1 MTSLFYTKIFQDSI
15 DELIKH
21 DRYRQF
27 VDISRIC
34 GQYPYA
40 INNKNGQKIVVWC
53 SNDYLAMSQNQTA
66 INQSIEATKSF
77 GLGSGGT
84 RNISGTSSLIV
95 ELESEVASLHNKEA
109 ALVFS
114 SGYVANDAS
123 ITALAKIMPN
133 LVIFSDHKNH
143 ASIICGIKNSRLEKN
158 IFKHN
163 DLNDLEKLLKK
174 YPASQPKIIIFE
186 SVYSMDGDLG
196 LVKEICELA
205 KKYNA
210 LTYIDEVHSVGLYG
224 KRGGGISEELDLEDN
239 LDIIQGTFAKSY
251 GCIGG
256 YIAGS
261 KEMIDAIRSN
271 SSGFIFTTSLTPAT
285 IAANLA
291 NVRHLKTS
299 SLERGQHHIQVKKTK
314 EALKNAGIKIVDNQ
328 SHIISIVIGN
338 AKKAKIISDNLLDRH
353 NIYVQSINYPTVAIN
368 DERLRITPSALH
380 SDELIKNLIIALKNT
395 LENCD
400 L

>member
-15 DELIKH
+15 DELVKH
-21 DRYRQF
+21 NQYRQF

-34 GQYPYA
+34 GQFPYA
-40 INNKNGQKIVVWC
+40 INNQNRQKIVVWC
-53 SNDYLAMSQNQTA
+53 SNDYLAMSQNEIA
-66 INQSIEATKSF
+66 INKAIEATKAF

-95 ELESEVASLHNKEA
+95 ELENEVANLHGKEA

-123 ITALAKIMPN
+123 IVALAKIMPN
-133 LVIFSDHKNH
+133 LVVFSDQKNH
-143 ASIICGIKNSRLEKN
+143 ASIIYGIKNSRLEKN
-158 IFKHN
+158 IFRHN
-163 DLNDLEKLLKK
+163 DIGHLEELLKK
-174 YPASQPKIIIFE
+174 YPKDQPKIIIFE
-186 SVYSMDGDLG
+186 AVYSMDGDFG
-196 LVKEICELA
+196 LVKEICDLA
-205 KKYNA
+205 LKYNA

-224 KRGGGISEELDLEDN
+224 KKGGGLSEELNLENN

-256 YIAGS
+256 YIAGN
-261 KEMIDAIRSN
+261 KAMIDAIRSHA
-271 SSGFIFTTSLTPAT
+271 SGFIFTTSLAPAI

-291 NVRHLKTS
+291 NLRYLKNS
-299 SLERGQHHIQVKKTK
+299 SLERNQHQIQVKKTK
-314 EALKNAGIKIVDNQ
+314 EALKNAAIKIIDNQ

-338 AKKAKIISDNLLDRH
+338 AKQAKIISDNLLNKY

-380 SDELIKNLIIALKNT
+380 NDEMIKDLVIALK
-395 LENCD
+395 EN
-400 L
+400 LFK

>member
-95 ELESEVASLHNKEA
+95 ELENEVASLHHKEA

-133 LVIFSDHKNH
+133 LVIFSDQKNH
-143 ASIICGIKNSRLEKN
+143 ASIICGIRNSCLEKN
-158 IFKHN
+158 IFRHN
-163 DLNDLEKLLKK
+163 DLNHLEELLKK
-174 YPASQPKIIIFE
+174 YPNSQPKIIIFE

-224 KRGGGISEELDLEDN
+224 KKGGGICEELNLEDN

-256 YIAGS
+256 YISGS
-261 KEMIDAIRSN
+261 KEMVDAIRSN

-291 NVRHLKTS
+291 NVRYLKAS
-299 SLERGQHHIQVKKTK
+299 SLERNQHHIQVKKTK
-314 EALKNAGIKIVDNQ
+314 EALKNTGIKIIDNQ

-338 AKKAKIISDNLLDRH
+338 AKKAKFISDNLLSRH

-380 SDELIKNLIIALKNT
+380 NDELIEKLIIALKDT

-400 L
+400 

>member
-1 MTSLFYTKIFQDSI
+1 MTSLFYKKIFQDSI
-15 DELIKH
+15 DELIKR
-21 DRYRQF
+21 DNYRQF

-34 GQYPYA
+34 GEYPYA
-40 INNKNGQKIVVWC
+40 INNKNGQRIVVWC
-53 SNDYLAMSQNQTA
+53 SNDYLAMSQNKDA
-66 INQSIEATKSF
+66 IDQSIAATKSF

-95 ELESEVASLHNKEA
+95 ELENEMANLHNKEA

-133 LVIFSDHKNH
+133 LVVFSDQKNH
-143 ASIICGIKNSRLEKN
+143 ASIIAGIKNSRLEKN

-163 DLNDLEKLLKK
+163 DLDDLEELLQK
-174 YPASQPKIIIFE
+174 YPKSQPKIILFE
-186 SVYSMDGDLG
+186 SVYSMDGDFG
-196 LVKEICELA
+196 LIKEICDLA

-224 KRGGGISEELDLEDN
+224 KKGGGISEELNLEN
-239 LDIIQGTFAKSY
+239 ELDIIQGTFAKSY

-271 SSGFIFTTSLTPAT
+271 SSGFIFTTSLTPAV

-299 SLERGQHHIQVKKTK
+299 SFERSQHHLQVAKTK

-338 AKKAKIISDNLLDRH
+338 AKQAKTISDNLLNRH

-380 SDELIKNLIIALKNT
+380 NDELIKNLIVALKET
-395 LENCD
+395 FENCD
-400 L
+400 